1 MVVAVANQVKQANQ
15 IKTED
20 FKAIFAAEIGD
31 GKRHTIAIDAEWDSK
46 IGLKLGYALVVE
58 SKYKF
63 VVLNEAIRN
72 DSIKDK
78 KGKKSRIA
86 KPLLKIGLM

>member
-1 MVVAVANQVKQANQ
+1 MVVAVAQANQ
-15 IKTED
+15 IETKD
-20 FKAIFAAEIGD
+20 FKAIFAAEIAD
-31 GKRHTIAIDAEWDSK
+31 GKKHTIAIDAEWDSS
-46 IGLKLGYALVVE
+46 IRPSLILGYALVVE